1 MGTKKPCTELTC
13 RDVDAAGPSGQQ
25 ICRGLMSVAML
36 LMAEQPREID
46 KSAVVADA
54 AGTGGEAN
62 VAGTGE
68 GCSCFNSQ
76 YRPELTALV

>member
-1 MGTKKPCTELTC
+1 
-13 RDVDAAGPSGQQ
+13 
-25 ICRGLMSVAML
+25 MSVAIL
-36 LMAEQPREID
+36 LMAEHPGKID

-54 AGTGGEAN
+54 AGIGGEAN

-76 YRPELTALV
+76 C